1 MTSAPSSL
9 AEEEAITFANFA
21 CTLAD
26 AAADVTLKH
35 FRSELGVDNKLAGN
49 AFDPVTIADRDA
61 ETAIRTLI
69 EEHYPDHGILGEE
82 RGTKPGTS
90 AFKWVLDPI
99 DGTRSFISGVPLW
112 GTLIAFNDGKY
123 PAVGVMDQPYTGER
137 FVGRPGHAEFL
148 RDGQAK
154 KLSTRACPGL
164 SEAILG
170 CTDPAMFTDAG
181 ELEAFSDVSSKTRLT
196 RYGTDCYFYCLI
208 AAGHA
213 DLVIEASMQPYDIQ
227 ALIPIVEGAGGIVT
241 NWLGE
246 DAQNGGRIIAAGDKR
261 VHAEALDIL
270 SRVG

>member
-1 MTSAPSSL
+1 MTNAPSSL
-9 AEEEAITFANFA
+9 SNDEAIALADFA
-21 CTLAD
+21 CTLAT
-26 AAADVTLKH
+26 AAAQVTLKH
-35 FRSELGVDNKLAGN
+35 FRSDLGVDNKLDGN

-82 RGTKPGTS
+82 HGEKPGT
-90 AFKWVLDPI
+90 APFKWVLDPI
-99 DGTRSFISGVPLW
+99 DGTRSFIAGVPLW
-112 GTLIAFNDGKY
+112 GTLIALNDGAY

-148 RDGQAK
+148 RGERRST
-154 KLSTRACPGL
+154 LSTRDCTGL

-170 CTDPAMFTDAG
+170 CTDPAMFAATD
-181 ELEAFSDVSSKTRLT
+181 ELEAFSDVRAQARLT

-241 NWLGE
+241 NWQGQ
-246 DAQNGGRIIAAGDKR
+246 DAQNGGRIVAAGDKR
-261 VHAEALDIL
+261 VHAEALEIL
-270 SRVG
+270 SRVD

>member
-1 MTSAPSSL
+1 MTNAPSTL
-9 AEEEAITFANFA
+9 TEEEAITLADFAG
-21 CTLAD
+21 TLAD
-26 AAADVTLKH
+26 AAAVVTLKH
-35 FRSELGVDNKLAGN
+35 FRSDLGVDNKLDGN

-61 ETAIRTLI
+61 ETAIRALI
-69 EEHYPDHGILGEE
+69 EGHYPDHGILGEE
-82 RGTKPGTS
+82 HGAKSGTS

-112 GTLIAFNDGKY
+112 GTLIALNDGDY
-123 PAVGVMDQPYTGER
+123 PVVGVMDQPYTGER
-137 FVGRPGHAEFL
+137 FVGRPGRAEFL
-148 RDGQAK
+148 RGGRPK
-154 KLSTRACPGL
+154 KLTTRACPSL

-170 CTDPAMFTDAG
+170 CTDPAMFTEGA
-181 ELEAFSDVSSKTRLT
+181 ELEAFSDVSTKTRLT

-261 VHAEALDIL
+261 VHAQALDIL
-270 SRVG
+270 SRVD

>member
-1 MTSAPSSL
+1 MTNAPSTL
-9 AEEEAITFANFA
+9 TEEEAIALADFA
-21 CTLAD
+21 CTLA
-26 AAADVTLKH
+26 AAAAEVTLKH
-35 FRSELGVDNKLAGN
+35 FRSDMSVDNKLDGN

-69 EEHYPDHGILGEE
+69 EQHYSDHGILGEE
-82 RGTKPGTS
+82 YGEKSGTS
-90 AFKWVLDPI
+90 QFKWVLDPI

-112 GTLIAFNDGKY
+112 GTLIALNDGEY
-123 PAVGVMDQPYTGER
+123 PAVGVMDQPYTGEQ
-137 FVGRPGHAEFL
+137 FVGRPGHAEFS
-148 RDGQAK
+148 REGQRK
-154 KLSTRACPGL
+154 KLSARTRSGL

-170 CTDPAMFTDAG
+170 CTDPAMFTDAA
-181 ELEAFSDVSSKTRLT
+181 ELEAFSNVSSKARLT

-241 NWLGE
+241 NWQGG

-261 VHAEALDIL
+261 VHAEALNIL
-270 SRVG
+270 SRVT